1 METTYL
7 KRPVKFGDYYLFQ
20 RIAVG
25 GMAEVF
31 RAASYGVEAFER
43 VFAVKRVLPQ
53 IAEDQEFIDMF
64 IDEAKIAVQ
73 LSHANIGQVFELGNA
88 EDSYF
93 IAMEFVAGKDAR
105 AVFDRMRSRG
115 ERLDISMC
123 CHIVKEVCEALE
135 YAHNKRNEIGEPL
148 NLIHRDV
155 SPQNILISYEGEV
168 KLIDFGIAKA
178 AGKANKTQSG
188 ILKGKFGYMSPEQV
202 RGKPIDGRSDLF
214 SLATV
219 LYELLTLERCFQGV
233 DDFSTL
239 EKVRKVDFKRPTLL
253 NRAIPPELERII
265 YRGLTRNPTDRFQS
279 AAEFQDALQKYLY
292 QSGSFYSRKD
302 LSQFMKETFAR
313 ELNAENADMASFRR
327 YAKENIVEANGKA
340 LIPEEDLSMD
350 SLADSVD
357 LDVSELLLSDSDTD
371 TDRDVSL
378 LDRTTEQSQPRLKAP
393 PTTTSGAYPSDAK
406 TIPRNIEPKSIAVDP
421 SPKRQPVRVDTGR
434 RLAWLLI
441 VTVLAIVAGLLTVM
455 REIDELTPGSLR
467 LDTNT
472 EAVQLYINGRLRH
485 EGQVPI
491 VIDKIAPGR
500 HTLSIQAKGYLGVSK
515 SIIVEPGTQKPI
527 RMTLE
532 SDRPKTSLTLSTH
545 PPGATVYID
554 GKKIEETPAKI
565 PDIIPGK
572 RQLRLEKDGYS
583 PYQGSI
589 NIAEGTSARID
600 PIRLYPETVTLILVA
615 EPSEATISVKN
626 NNESWRT
633 LGKSPQ
639 TVPGILNTGQLSVRV
654 SAPGY
659 QTLERLQPKVFTLR
673 HEEIIALEPKAKPK
687 PRASKNW
694 QAGRTANRSKTSQGK
709 SSSQDSRKRKTTYRN
724 PPFCEVRQSSLTTLS
739 VDSRPKSRVFIDGA
753 ELGWAPIVKKRVA
766 PGYHSV
772 LLERQT
778 EPVFKGSFNVHVA
791 IGKELVCI
799 YRKSR
804 ISSEK

>member
-1 METTYL
+1 M

-93 IAMEFVAGKDAR
+93 IAMEFVSGKDSR

-135 YAHNKRNEIGEPL
+135 YAHNKRNEVGDPL

-313 ELNAENADMASFRR
+313 ELNAENEDMASFRR
-327 YAKENIVEANGKA
+327 YAKENIIAATRDGT
-340 LIPEEDLSMD
+340 IPEEDLSMD
-350 SLADSVD
+350 SLVDSVE
-357 LDVSELLLSDSDTD
+357 LDVSELVLSDSDTD
-371 TDRDVSL
+371 TDRDISL
-378 LDRTTEQSQPRLKAP
+378 LDRTTEQSQPRLKRLP
-393 PTTTSGAYPSDAK
+393 PDTDSGGYPSDAA
-406 TIPRNIEPKSIAVDP
+406 TIPRNVEPLSSDVELR
-421 SPKRQPVRVDTGR
+421 PKRKPVKVDTGR

-467 LDTNT
+467 LETNT
-472 EAVQLYINGRLRH
+472 NSVQLYINGRLRH

-491 VIDKIAPGR
+491 VIDKLTPGR
-500 HTLSIQAKGYLGVSK
+500 HALSIQAKGFLGVSK
-515 SIIVEPGTQKPI
+515 SVVIEPGVQKPI
-527 RMTLE
+527 RLSLE
-532 SDRPKTSLTLSTH
+532 SDRPKTSLTLTTL
-545 PPGATVYID
+545 PAGAMVYID
-554 GKKIEETPAKI
+554 GQKIDETPAKI
-565 PDIIPGK
+565 PDITPGK
-572 RQLRLEKDGYS
+572 RQLRLEKSGYS

-600 PIRLYPETVTLILVA
+600 PIRLYPETVTLIFVA
-615 EPSEATISVKN
+615 EPSEATIAVKN
-626 NNESWRT
+626 ANEPWRT
-633 LGKSPQ
+633 LGQSPQ
-639 TVPGILNTGQLSVRV
+639 TVPGIPNTGQLSIRV

-673 HEEIIALEPKAKPK
+673 HEEIVALEVKPK
-687 PRASKNW
+687 PRSQKNWPSGRGQTRSKSHGAKASAQDSKN
-694 QAGRTANRSKTSQGK
+694 
-709 SSSQDSRKRKTTYRN
+709 RKTTYRN
-724 PPFCEVRQSSLTTLS
+724 PSFCRVRDSSLTALS

-778 EPVFKGSFNVHVA
+778 PPVFKGSFNVHVA
-791 IGKELVCI
+791 TGKELVCI
-799 YRKSR
+799 YRKAR
-804 ISSEK
+804 FNSEK

>member
-1 METTYL
+1 M

-43 VFAVKRVLPQ
+43 IFAVKRVLPQ

-88 EDSYF
+88 EESYF
-93 IAMEFVAGKDAR
+93 IAMEFVSGKDTR

-123 CHIVKEVCEALE
+123 CHIIKEVCEALE

-188 ILKGKFGYMSPEQV
+188 ILKGKFGYMSPEQI

-313 ELNAENADMASFRR
+313 ELNAENEDMASFRR
-327 YAKENIVEANGKA
+327 YAKENISEARRDGR
-340 LIPEEDLSMD
+340 IPEEHLSMD
-350 SLADSVD
+350 SLVDSIE
-357 LDVSELLLSDSDTD
+357 LDVSELVLSDSDTD
-371 TDRDVSL
+371 TDRDISL

-393 PTTTSGAYPSDAK
+393 PDTDSGAYPSDAV
-406 TIPRNIEPKSIAVDP
+406 TIPRNVEQETAAVEPH
-421 SPKRQPVRVDTGR
+421 PKRQPVKVDTGR

-441 VTVLAIVAGLLTVM
+441 VTALAIVAGLLTVM

-467 LDTNT
+467 LETNT
-472 EAVQLYINGRLRH
+472 KSVQLYINGRLRH
-485 EGQVPI
+485 EGQAPI
-491 VIDKIAPGR
+491 VIDQLAPGR
-500 HTLSIQAKGYLGVSK
+500 HALSIQAKGYLGVSK
-515 SIIVEPGTQKPI
+515 SVVIEPGVQRPI
-527 RMTLE
+527 RLTLE
-532 SDRPKTSLTLSTH
+532 SDRPKTSLTLTTL
-545 PPGATVYID
+545 PAGATVYID
-554 GKKIEETPAKI
+554 GQKVDETPAKI
-565 PDIIPGK
+565 PDITPGK
-572 RQLRLEKDGYS
+572 RQLRLEKSGYS

-600 PIRLYPETVTLILVA
+600 PIRLYPEKVTLIFVS
-615 EPSEATISVKN
+615 EPPEATVAVKN
-626 NNESWRT
+626 ANEPWRT
-633 LGKSPQ
+633 LGQSPQ
-639 TVPGILNTGQLSVRV
+639 TVPGILNTGQLSIRV

-673 HEEIIALEPKAKPK
+673 HEEIIALEAKVK
-687 PRASKNW
+687 PRTSKAWQSSRGGARQKNNAAKSAS
-694 QAGRTANRSKTSQGK
+694 SE
-709 SSSQDSRKRKTTYRN
+709 SRKRETNYRN
-724 PPFCEVRQSSLTTLS
+724 PSFCRVRDSSLTTLS

-778 EPVFKGSFNVHVA
+778 PPVFKGSFNVHVA
-791 IGKELVCI
+791 TGKELVCI
-799 YRKSR
+799 YRKAR
-804 ISSEK
+804 FNSEK